1 MSEEIKIT
9 KDDALILFEM
19 LSRFDEDETL
29 SIEHQSET
37 QMLWNIS
44 STLEKQLTE
53 PFEKNYRQI
62 LQAARD
68 RLINE

>member
-62 LQAARD
+62 LQAARE

>member
-62 LQAARD
+62 LQAARE
-68 RLINE
+68 RLIN